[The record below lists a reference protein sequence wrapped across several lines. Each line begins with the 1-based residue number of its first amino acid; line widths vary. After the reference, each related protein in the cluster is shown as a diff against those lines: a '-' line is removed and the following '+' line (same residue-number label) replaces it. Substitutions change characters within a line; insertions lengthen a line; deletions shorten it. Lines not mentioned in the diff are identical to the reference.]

1 LVMPAL
7 LTQVASHTLAS
18 VTQDLPTWA
27 VLRIR
32 AASDSLLGLGL
43 ALGECVPLSPAARV
57 AHNNHG
63 EQAGGS
69 LWFVRI

>member
-1 LVMPAL
+1 VGGFAHPGGFG
-7 LTQVASHTLAS
+7 H
-18 VTQDLPTWA
+18 
-27 VLRIR
+27 
-32 AASDSLLGLGL
+32 SLLGLGL